1 MSYFSLAIRKSQTII
16 CGDIV
21 LDRFHTYMLRN
32 LTCVS
37 CTLTYPANII
47 QITQYKPL
55 FCTHFMSNLPSPAN
69 IWLLLVKLFT

>member
-32 LTCVS
+32 ITCVS

-47 QITQYKPL
+47 QISAVQAIILYTFYE
-55 FCTHFMSNLPSPAN
+55 
-69 IWLLLVKLFT
+69 